1 MTMPTIMLPFT
12 TPRPRVTTLLEAIKE
27 VVNRM
32 VGASMSLD
40 HHGAPTFR
48 AWAEV
53 EHHIQHVARFSGLA
67 ETLSVHTQIGP
78 IYGADG
84 EVVDSCALT
93 VEGVLR
99 GPPMQMF
106 LYVLQMVDG
115 EMRIVAVSESAR
127 REMIA

>member
-48 AWAEV
+48 AC
-53 EHHIQHVARFSGLA
+53 
-67 ETLSVHTQIGP
+67 
-78 IYGADG
+78 ADG
-84 EVVDSCALT
+84 GGRTTWPADADVP
-93 VEGVLR
+93 LR
-99 GPPMQMF
+99 AA
-106 LYVLQMVDG
+106 DG
-115 EMRIVAVSESAR
+115 
-127 REMIA
+127 